1 VSSYFEHRSTE
12 ARRCVP
18 IHMANAKYMHTLPS
32 MKLERDDFGI
42 IAYIQEHPRRNI
54 RYTVSAALYKAVA
67 TDGSI
72 PLHAV

>member
-1 VSSYFEHRSTE
+1 
-12 ARRCVP
+12 
-18 IHMANAKYMHTLPS
+18 MHTLPS
-32 MKLERDDFGI
+32 MKLERDDLGI